1 MSTKAG
7 TFRQRVV
14 EGMADRRVIH
24 SVHNATFHKVD
35 TVAPALAELGN
46 KDVLRDLAA
55 QIKQHTL
62 ENLPTYLEQFVESC
76 TRVGTCVHVAPDAA
90 AAVRIIHEIA
100 KRHGCKLAVKSK
112 SMATEEIELNDAL
125 ITAGIRTV
133 ETDLG
138 EFIVQLDH
146 DRPSHI
152 VTPIIH
158 KDRRQVAQAMV
169 REIGCEYTED
179 PEKLT
184 MIAREYL
191 RDIFRRCDL
200 GITGANFAV
209 AETGTIC
216 LVTNEGNGRMTTTR
230 PRVHVALVGIEKII
244 PRFRDLPVFL
254 KLLARSGTGQP
265 LSVYTTLVT
274 GPRRVNDADG
284 PHEVHVVLLD
294 NGRSSLLGDECMEV
308 LRCIRCGACLNHCP
322 VFRNIGG
329 HAYGGVYPGPIGS
342 LLSPLL
348 FGMAEYGEL
357 PSASSLCG
365 ACRDICP
372 VKIDIPA
379 LLIKLRARCRTWQ
392 KFSKQLSMAAWRRAV
407 GSKFFYET
415 AQKVMRIALG
425 RGKGGWTAGGLGPM
439 GEWTKVRDLPPPPK
453 KSFRQVW
460 KEGLGDE

>member
-1 MSTKAG
+1 MSKPNKG
-7 TFRQRVV
+7 FRLRVL
-14 EGMADRRVIH
+14 EGMADRRVIE
-24 SVHNATFHKVD
+24 SVRKATFHKVD
-35 TVAPALAELGN
+35 TVAAALTELEN
-46 KDVLRDLAA
+46 KEALRDLAA

-62 ENLPTYLEQFVESC
+62 ENLPRYLEQFAASC
-76 TRVGTCVHVAPDAA
+76 ARVGTQVHFAPDAA
-90 AAVRIIHEIA
+90 AAVRIIREIA
-100 KRHGCKLAVKSK
+100 LRNGCKLAVKSK

-125 ITAGIRTV
+125 IAAGVRTV

-158 KDRRQVAQAMV
+158 KDRRQVAEAMQ
-169 REIGCEYTED
+169 REIGREYTED

-184 MIAREYL
+184 MIARGYL

-230 PRVHVALVGIEKII
+230 PRIHVALVGIEKVI
-244 PRFRDLPVFL
+244 PRLRDLPIFL

-274 GPRRVNDADG
+274 GPRRLDDADG
-284 PHEVHVVLLD
+284 PCEVHVVLLD
-294 NGRSSLLGDECMEV
+294 NGRSALLSDECLEV

-348 FGMAEYGEL
+348 FGAEEFAEL
-357 PSASSLCG
+357 PGASSLCG
-365 ACRDICP
+365 ACREICP
-372 VKIDIPA
+372 VKIDIPEM
-379 LLIKLRARCRTWQ
+379 LIKLRVRYRRRQ
-392 KFSKQLSMAAWRRAV
+392 KLSKQWSMAAWRRV
-407 GSKFFYET
+407 VCSKFFYEF
-415 AQKVMRIALG
+415 AQKLLRLALG
-425 RGKGGWTAGGLGPM
+425 RGRDGWTAGGPGPLA
-439 GEWTKVRDLPPPPK
+439 EWTKIRDLPPPPTR
-453 KSFRQVW
+453 SFRRLW
-460 KEGLGDE
+460 REGLGDE